1 MLRKRFLNHGY
12 PQIAEPDAAD
22 ASESAESVLR
32 KTYWNNIR
40 QIMKK
45 LKKFSNLVN
54 NDFTTQI
61 LLVTWNLSLIFFIPI
76 IIFAN
81 NIKLSLFN
89 SSFYVLFNIFNA
101 LVIVLSCTKRIVGF
115 ISQKK
120 LLLVSWIF
128 NLIFYVPILI
138 LIDGERKDFLNIL
151 FYFVYNIY
159 NVFLL
164 IFFCIRW
171 RIDFINQKIIFK
183 FIWIL
188 FILINCLFIF
198 DFVLSAAAFIFN
210 IS

>member
-1 MLRKRFLNHGY
+1 
-12 PQIAEPDAAD
+12 
-22 ASESAESVLR
+22 
-32 KTYWNNIR
+32 
-40 QIMKK
+40 MKK

-76 IIFAN
+76 IIFSN
-81 NIKLSLFN
+81 NIKLSLYN

-183 FIWIL
+183 FIRIL

>member
-1 MLRKRFLNHGY
+1 
-12 PQIAEPDAAD
+12 
-22 ASESAESVLR
+22 
-32 KTYWNNIR
+32 
-40 QIMKK
+40 MKK

-76 IIFAN
+76 IIFSN
-81 NIKLSLFN
+81 NIKLSLYN

-101 LVIVLSCTKRIVGF
+101 LVIVLSCPKRIVGF

>member
-151 FYFVYNIY
+151 FYFLYNIY

-164 IFFCIRW
+164 IFFCVRW